1 MIYYRDRMCYIV
13 LREGD
18 RTVQIAHT
26 VPTNP
31 QIAEE
36 LLHMHLAKAYEQMAE
51 LIKNDKRR
59 ALAGLQRNKEKYG
72 KRYCPCSL
80 VRNDD
85 TVCMCKEFREMEEGM
100 CHCQLY
106 VKTKDE
112 SIQG

>member
-59 ALAGLQRNKEKYG
+59 ALEIETYG
-72 KRYCPCSL
+72 KNYCPCSL
-80 VRNDD
+80 VRDDD
-85 TVCMCKEFREMEEGM
+85 TVCMCKEFREMEEGI
-100 CHCQLY
+100 CL
-106 VKTKDE
+106 KTKDE